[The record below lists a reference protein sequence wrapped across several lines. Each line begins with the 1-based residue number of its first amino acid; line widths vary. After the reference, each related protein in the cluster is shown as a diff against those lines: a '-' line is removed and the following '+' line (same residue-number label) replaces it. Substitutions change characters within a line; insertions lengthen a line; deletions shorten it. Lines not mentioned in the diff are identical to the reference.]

1 MEEKKKKKEQEED
14 AGGAGGGMFPRQLFC
29 ADLSH
34 PYFREAHRRDGA
46 GDGTEV
52 ACFALICVFIRR
64 R

>member
-1 MEEKKKKKEQEED
+1 MEGKKRTR
-14 AGGAGGGMFPRQLFC
+14 GGRWWGGQRLPLQLFC